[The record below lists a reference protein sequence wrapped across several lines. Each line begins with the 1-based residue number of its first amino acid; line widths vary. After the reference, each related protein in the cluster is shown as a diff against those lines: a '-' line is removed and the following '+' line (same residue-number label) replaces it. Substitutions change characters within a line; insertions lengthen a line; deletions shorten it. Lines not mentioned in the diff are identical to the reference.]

1 MADKEPD
8 KIEST
13 SAADVTKDSGII
25 VCKNLTKKFGNL
37 LVLDNISLAIEP
49 HKTTVVIGYLDPVP
63 AKYISRANA
72 LTTRVTA
79 N

>member
-13 SAADVTKDSGII
+13 SDADVTKDGGII
-25 VCKNLTKKFGNL
+25 VCKNLTKKCGNL

-49 HKTTVVIGYLDPVP
+49 H
-63 AKYISRANA
+63 
-72 LTTRVTA
+72 
-79 N
+79 